1 MNNGLVA
8 IASGFGL
15 DLLLSPSAKN
25 QETSLSPGL
34 LQGCPHER
42 VDQFVQDNLTRGRLR
57 NLDNRSEVKMF
68 DRCRD
73 RSRRTWRRQFAPQ
86 IRVQLIELP
95 HLAIGPPTQITVPGV
110 SQIRLSDR
118 LKTARRVKPGREFV
132 SERLIVDE
140 AIFGC
145 RADGLFVKT
154 FSL

>member
-15 DLLLSPSAKN
+15 DSLLSPSAKN

-34 LQGCPHER
+34 LQGSPHER
-42 VDQFVQDNLTRGRLR
+42 VDQFVQDNLTGGRLR

-95 HLAIGPPTQITVPGV
+95 HLAIGPPTQITIPGV
-110 SQIRLSDR
+110 PQIRLSDR
-118 LKTARRVKPGREFV
+118 LKTARQ
-132 SERLIVDE
+132 IE
-140 AIFGC
+140 AASKLVGKRFILHK
-145 RADGLFVKT
+145 AILA
-154 FSL
+154 S

>member
-15 DLLLSPSAKN
+15 DSLLRPSAKN

-73 RSRRTWRRQFAPQ
+73 RSRRTGGGRLPRQKGYKFSGFRTLPSAPQ
-86 IRVQLIELP
+86 
-95 HLAIGPPTQITVPGV
+95 
-110 SQIRLSDR
+110 
-118 LKTARRVKPGREFV
+118 RR
-132 SERLIVDE
+132 
-140 AIFGC
+140 
-145 RADGLFVKT
+145 
-154 FSL
+154 